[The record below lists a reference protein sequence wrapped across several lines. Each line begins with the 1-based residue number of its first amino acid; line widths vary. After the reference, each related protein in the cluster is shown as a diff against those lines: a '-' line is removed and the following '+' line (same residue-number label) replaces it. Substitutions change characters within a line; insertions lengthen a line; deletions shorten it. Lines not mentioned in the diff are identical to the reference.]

1 MFCVS
6 FVVVHSEWGS
16 SAGEN
21 VPLCASPGNLF
32 TISTHSSCDVLT
44 HRDVQMKRRA
54 SHSETCTLVHEKT
67 TAVFVFFFIDK
78 KNRRVG
84 SFSYLCVRQG
94 GAVWQGAE
102 RKGRAA
108 EAESAIREE
117 CRVTFFI
124 FGDLGHGNR
133 GFW

>member
-67 TAVFVFFFIDK
+67 TAVFVFFLSTKRIGESDHFLTCVSD
-78 KNRRVG
+78 RVEQFG
-84 SFSYLCVRQG
+84 REQREK
-94 GAVWQGAE
+94 AE
-102 RKGRAA
+102 LLRLRAQ
-108 EAESAIREE
+108 
-117 CRVTFFI
+117 
-124 FGDLGHGNR
+124 
-133 GFW
+133 